1 MSTALPDLHVDL
13 VRRTTARAPSTRSLA
28 LWAAAALGARALG
41 HEIAVQLVSPAVSRR
56 LNRQYRGEDKA
67 TNVLSFPAV
76 PMPGVRPRPLG
87 DLVICPQVLQREARE
102 QGKTQR
108 AHWAH
113 LVVHGTLH
121 LVGFD
126 HIIEADAR
134 RMEQREVRVLRGLGF
149 PDPYRPL
156 TPVSSRRSRS

>member
-1 MSTALPDLHVDL
+1 
-13 VRRTTARAPSTRSLA
+13 LA
-28 LWAAAALGARALG
+28 LWAAAALGSGAPG

-56 LNRQYRGEDKA
+56 LNRQFRGEDKA

-76 PMPGVRPRPLG
+76 PMPGVRPKPLG
-87 DLVICPQVLQREARE
+87 DLVICPPVLLREALQ
-102 QGKTQR
+102 QGKSQR

-126 HIIEADAR
+126 HEIEADAL
-134 RMEQREVRVLRGLGF
+134 RMERREVRVLRGLGF
-149 PDPYRPL
+149 PDPYRIVA
-156 TPVSSRRSRS
+156 PVTRRRSRA